1 MNEKKC
7 ENEANKIILWPF
19 SPVKKK
25 KSPSCQ
31 EFYSLGSLTK
41 ITAYRSKSKSQNKE
55 LFFSDQ
61 QHMIWFNFVYIR
73 EAAFKSELLFHCF
86 VHYFL
91 SIYFVCL
98 FCYKIVTKCHK
109 FFVLIEQDLES
120 CWWTP
125 YQRLFTGQDG
135 RHSGRAGGG
144 AGHRHGLPFSVTI
157 APCWPAEAPRSAA
170 DALLSALKSKPSTVL
185 TVGAVCV
192 CVCMRECVCVT
203 RPLLQIH
210 WESVKISTPGLLC
223 LRDTRVSGRW
233 KQ

>member
-1 MNEKKC
+1 MWKWSKQDHFV
-7 ENEANKIILWPF
+7 AI

-109 FFVLIEQDLES
+109 FFVFIEQDLES